1 MLTSNVSQ
9 DRTIPYWDEIR
20 NLSIED
26 KYSLIAKIESSL
38 GDVDMSE
45 STNSI
50 HGIPR
55 EVMIAAAEYAL
66 KENRAGRCIP
76 NSQVES
82 FIKAKRGW
90 KQFGQTW
97 AQYSTHGIYDARYT
111 SWVSGQDMVIR
122 HLLLAP
128 NRVYYLIDGEQIV
141 IMGIVHVKRSPQAVT
156 SMIKRFLEEYD
167 KQVSLQKID
176 AVSNCSE
183 IPNSQ

>member
-1 MLTSNVSQ
+1 MLISNVSQ

-38 GDVDMSE
+38 GDVDISE

-82 FIKAKRGW
+82 YIKAKSNNAFP
-90 KQFGQTW
+90 KTTTNEPCITCD
-97 AQYSTHGIYDARYT
+97 SHT
-111 SWVSGQDMVIR
+111 S
-122 HLLLAP
+122 
-128 NRVYYLIDGEQIV
+128 
-141 IMGIVHVKRSPQAVT
+141 
-156 SMIKRFLEEYD
+156 SML
-167 KQVSLQKID
+167 
-176 AVSNCSE
+176 
-183 IPNSQ
+183 

>member
-1 MLTSNVSQ
+1 MLISNVSQ

-45 STNSI
+45 LTKSI

-97 AQYSTHGIYDARYT
+97 
-111 SWVSGQDMVIR
+111 
-122 HLLLAP
+122 
-128 NRVYYLIDGEQIV
+128 
-141 IMGIVHVKRSPQAVT
+141 VHVKRSPQAVT

>member
-66 KENRAGRCIP
+66 KENRAVAAF
-76 NSQVES
+76 Q
-82 FIKAKRGW
+82 
-90 KQFGQTW
+90 
-97 AQYSTHGIYDARYT
+97 
-111 SWVSGQDMVIR
+111 IR
-122 HLLLAP
+122 KLSLLSKLKE
-128 NRVYYLIDGEQIV
+128 DG
-141 IMGIVHVKRSPQAVT
+141 S
-156 SMIKRFLEEYD
+156 
-167 KQVSLQKID
+167 SLVRLGFD
-176 AVSNCSE
+176 AVR
-183 IPNSQ
+183 

>member
-66 KENRAGRCIP
+66 KENRAGRCWSYSCSLKNFVQFFLFNLI
-76 NSQVES
+76 S
-82 FIKAKRGW
+82 FILSYR
-90 KQFGQTW
+90 
-97 AQYSTHGIYDARYT
+97 T
-111 SWVSGQDMVIR
+111 S
-122 HLLLAP
+122 L
-128 NRVYYLIDGEQIV
+128 
-141 IMGIVHVKRSPQAVT
+141 
-156 SMIKRFLEEYD
+156 F
-167 KQVSLQKID
+167 
-176 AVSNCSE
+176 C
-183 IPNSQ
+183 

>member
-1 MLTSNVSQ
+1 MLISNVSQ

-38 GDVDMSE
+38 GDVDMSK

-50 HGIPR
+50 HGISR

-90 KQFGQTW
+90 K
-97 AQYSTHGIYDARYT
+97 
-111 SWVSGQDMVIR
+111 
-122 HLLLAP
+122 
-128 NRVYYLIDGEQIV
+128 
-141 IMGIVHVKRSPQAVT
+141 
-156 SMIKRFLEEYD
+156 
-167 KQVSLQKID
+167 
-176 AVSNCSE
+176 
-183 IPNSQ
+183 

>member
-1 MLTSNVSQ
+1 MLISNVSQ

-76 NSQVES
+76 NCKLS
-82 FIKAKRGW
+82 
-90 KQFGQTW
+90 
-97 AQYSTHGIYDARYT
+97 
-111 SWVSGQDMVIR
+111 
-122 HLLLAP
+122 LLS
-128 NRVYYLIDGEQIV
+128 
-141 IMGIVHVKRSPQAVT
+141 K
-156 SMIKRFLEEYD
+156 LEED
-167 KQVSLQKID
+167 GSSLVRLSFD
-176 AVSNCSE
+176 AVR
-183 IPNSQ
+183 